1 MIPGLV
7 GVPIS
12 GGAMDTIRKLL
23 DDKGS
28 DIWSIGPDASI
39 FEAVKMMILQ
49 DVGALAV
56 VVDGR
61 LVGMIS
67 ERDCA
72 RHIVRGEKS
81 AKETH
86 VREIMTFEVIYARPQ
101 QPMDECMAIM
111 NEYHIRHLPVLDD
124 DQLIAMVSLR
134 DLVNVIVTQ
143 QNMKIKELETL
154 SYYHGT

>member
-1 MIPGLV
+1 
-7 GVPIS
+7 
-12 GGAMDTIRKLL
+12 MDTIRKLL
-23 DDKGS
+23 DDKGTE
-28 DIWSIGPDASI
+28 IWSTDPDASVYD
-39 FEAVKMMILQ
+39 AVKLMNLQ
-49 DVGALAV
+49 DVGALTV

-72 RHIVRGEKS
+72 RHIVRGKHS
-81 AKETH
+81 AKDTK

-101 QPMDECMAIM
+101 QPMEECMAIM
-111 NEYHIRHLPVLDD
+111 NEYHIRHLPVLEGDK
-124 DQLIAMVSLR
+124 LVAMISLR
-134 DLVNVIVTQ
+134 DLVNVIVKQ

>member
-1 MIPGLV
+1 ME
-7 GVPIS
+7 
-12 GGAMDTIRKLL
+12 TIRKLL
-23 DDKGS
+23 DDKGT

-39 FEAVKMMILQ
+39 YEAVKLLTLQ

-56 VVDGR
+56 VEDAR

-72 RHIVRGEKS
+72 RHIVRGDKS
-81 AKETH
+81 AKETQ
-86 VREIMTFEVIYARPQ
+86 VREIMTIEVIYARPP

-111 NEYHIRHLPVLDD
+111 NEHHIRHLPVLEGDT
-124 DQLIAMVSLR
+124 LVAMISLR
-134 DLVNVIVTQ
+134 DLVNVIVKEQ
-143 QNMKIKELETL
+143 DMKIKELETL

>member
-1 MIPGLV
+1 ME
-7 GVPIS
+7 
-12 GGAMDTIRKLL
+12 TIRKLL

-28 DIWSIGPDASI
+28 DIWSIGPDASTY
-39 FEAVKMMILQ
+39 EAVKLMVLQ

-56 VVDGR
+56 VVDAR

-72 RHIVRGEKS
+72 RHIVRGNKS
-81 AKETH
+81 AKETQ
-86 VREIMTFEVIYARPQ
+86 VREIMTFEVIYARPL

-111 NEYHIRHLPVLDD
+111 NEYHIRHLPVLEGDT
-124 DQLIAMVSLR
+124 LVAMISLR
-134 DLVNVIVTQ
+134 DLVNVIVKQ
-143 QNMKIKELETL
+143 QDMKIKELETL

>member
-1 MIPGLV
+1 MIATMAGKKS
-7 GVPIS
+7 S
-12 GGAMDTIRKLL
+12 GGPMDTIRKLL

-28 DIWSIGPDASI
+28 DIWSISPDASI
-39 FEAVKMMILQ
+39 YDAVKLMILQ

-81 AKETH
+81 AKEAQ
-86 VREIMTFEVIYARPQ
+86 VREVMTFEVLYARPQ

-111 NEYHIRHLPVLDD
+111 NEYHIRHLPVLEGDR
-124 DQLIAMVSLR
+124 LIAMISLR